1 MNDSWTLLAIVI
13 GSFLLAGSVK
23 GVIGMGLPTVSMGLL
38 GLALPPA
45 QAAALL
51 VLPAMLTN
59 LWQMAVGP
67 HLARVARRLFTLQ
80 LGVCAGTWA
89 STGVLT
95 GTSSGLASGALGAVL
110 VAYSVTGLLEVHF
123 HVPRRIER
131 WLSPAIGVATGLITG
146 ATGIF
151 VVPAVP
157 YLAALDQERDE
168 LIQALGLSFVVS
180 SAALGVSLA
189 AGGAFDKASPPAM
202 AAALGAALAGMWIG
216 QRFRGRLDPA
226 VFRRSF
232 FVGLLTVGLYMV
244 WRAI

>member
-1 MNDSWTLLAIVI
+1 MPGSWVLLAIVG

-67 HLARVARRLFTLQ
+67 HLVRVVRRLFTMQ

-89 STGVLT
+89 SAGVLT
-95 GTSSGLASGALGAVL
+95 GTSSGLTSGALGAVL
-110 VAYSVTGLLEVHF
+110 VAYALTGLLEVRF
-123 HVPRRIER
+123 HVPRRVEI
-131 WLSPAIGVATGLITG
+131 WLSPAIGIATGLITG

-157 YLAALDQERDE
+157 YLAALEQERDE

-189 AGGAFDKASPPAM
+189 AGGAFDNASPAAM
-202 AAALGAALAGMWIG
+202 AAALAAALAGMGIG
-216 QRFRGRLDPA
+216 QRLRGRLDPA
-226 VFRRSF
+226 VFRLSF
-232 FVGLLTVGLYMV
+232 FIGLLALGLYMV
-244 WRAI
+244 WRAL